1 MVHLRIKYM
10 LYLVVPVTLLN
21 KTTHPNTKIKH
32 KDVIKVDQAKIK
44 LYVVSIITLIPSSV
58 VRKRLIFNL
67 NLFGRHVCDKSLI

>member
-1 MVHLRIKYM
+1 MQTNTNKGNAKRVHLRIKYM

-44 LYVVSIITLIPSSV
+44 LYMVKHNMCWTPLYAN
-58 VRKRLIFNL
+58 K
-67 NLFGRHVCDKSLI
+67 HKQWQ